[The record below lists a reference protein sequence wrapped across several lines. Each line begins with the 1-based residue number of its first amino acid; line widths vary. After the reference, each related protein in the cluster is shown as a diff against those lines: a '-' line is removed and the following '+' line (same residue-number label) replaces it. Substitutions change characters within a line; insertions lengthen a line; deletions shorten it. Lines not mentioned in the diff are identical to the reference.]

1 MKVGDLVKAP
11 DICGV
16 LGLGLVMESERDDND
31 VTGHWVEFFEDHD
44 TWRWFSHSDVACM
57 VKVISESR

>member
-1 MKVGDLVKAP
+1 MKVSDLVMAP

-16 LGLGLVMESERDDND
+16 LKLGLVMEAERDENHIP
-31 VTGHWVEFFEDHD
+31 GHWVEFLEDRD

>member
-11 DICGV
+11 DISWN
-16 LGLGLVMESERDDND
+16 LKLGLVMEAESDDD
-31 VTGHWVEFFEDHD
+31 DTAGHWVEFLDD
-44 TWRWFSHSDVACM
+44 SDNWRWFSHSDVACM

>member
-11 DICGV
+11 DILGV
-16 LGLGLVMESERDDND
+16 LKLGLVMEATPDDD
-31 VTGHWVEFFEDHD
+31 GTPGLWVEFLEDQD

-57 VKVISESR
+57 VRMISESR